1 MRFSKRSPGGLDL
14 AEKPGSATRRTGVYG
29 FTVSAALFVTPLTV
43 TRIDG
48 VTAAVTGM
56 VRTVNVAWVAAAANS
71 TDPVA
76 GVAADGM
83 VLASA
88 ALMPPE
94 GAAHSIV
101 ASPDEDAP
109 PLTVDG
115 VSVTAVRKI
124 GLTASGSDF
133 ATPPNVAVTLPV
145 ERAWTASPLTVTLA
159 LIAPGATTTVAGMWA
174 PDVVEDSWTLAP
186 PAGAAPVSVTL
197 AVAV

>member
-1 MRFSKRSPGGLDL
+1 MPGARSLIQSARTLRSP
-14 AEKPGSATRRTGVYG
+14 RTGVYG
-29 FTVSAALFVTPLTV
+29 FTVNVALFVTPLTV
-43 TRIDG
+43 TRMDG
-48 VTAAVTGM
+48 VAVAVTGM
-56 VRTVNVAWVAAAANS
+56 VRTPNVACVEPAANS
-71 TDPVA
+71 TDPVE
-76 GVAADGM
+76 GVATDVI

-88 ALMPPE
+88 ALMPPD

-101 ASPDEDAP
+101 ASPDEEAP
-109 PLTVDG
+109 PRTVDG

-124 GLTASGSDF
+124 GLTASGSVF

-145 ERAWTASPLTVTLA
+145 VRTWTASPVTVTLA

-174 PDVVEDSWTLAP
+174 PDVVDDSWTLAP